1 MRMPRT
7 VIAILAFCLIGLVPF
22 ATSTSA
28 TATEVAA
35 KASDSSVEKALPT
48 RTVKFE
54 FKATSR
60 TRYKFFGKVQAAQ
73 NKKIILMRSNTKRGK
88 YRAFKS
94 TRTNARGN
102 YQFLGLRATGW
113 FHVKVPADA
122 RFRTSYSQLI
132 RVFYT

>member
-7 VIAILAFCLIGLVPF
+7 VIAVLAFCLIGLVPF
-22 ATSTSA
+22 ATSSSA

-35 KASDSSVEKALPT
+35 KASDSTVASALPT

-60 TRYKFFGKVQAAQ
+60 TRYKFFGKVQAAT
-73 NKKIILMRSNTKRGK
+73 NKKILLMRSQTKRGT

-94 TRTNARGN
+94 TRTNDRGN
-102 YQFLGLRATGW
+102 YKFLGLRATGW
-113 FHVKVPADA
+113 FYVKVPADA
-122 RFRTSYSQLI
+122 RFKTSYSQLI
-132 RVFYT
+132 RVYYH